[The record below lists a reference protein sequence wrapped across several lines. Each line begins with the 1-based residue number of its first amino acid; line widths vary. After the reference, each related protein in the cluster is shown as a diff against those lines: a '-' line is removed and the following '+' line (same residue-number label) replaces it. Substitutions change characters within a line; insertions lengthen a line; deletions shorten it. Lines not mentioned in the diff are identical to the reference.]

1 MNFAAYIKDSM
12 SLSSFQKLKAA
23 FQSAKRFHFVERCPE
38 DATGEELL
46 IIAEHTGLSLK
57 ALLDDYKVASSTL
70 GDREKDLYRKQS
82 NNGINSIHS
91 TGAAEINA
99 DSKPAAVTEA
109 AAI

>member
-1 MNFAAYIKDSM
+1 MEFREYIKDNM
-12 SLSSFQKLKAA
+12 SLSSFSKLKAA

-46 IIAEHTGLSLK
+46 IISEQTGLSLK
-57 ALLDDYKVASSTL
+57 TLLDDYKVASSTL

-82 NNGINSIHS
+82 NNGINRIHTIES
-91 TGAAEINA
+91 ASVGA
-99 DSKPAAVTEA
+99 DSEPAAATEA